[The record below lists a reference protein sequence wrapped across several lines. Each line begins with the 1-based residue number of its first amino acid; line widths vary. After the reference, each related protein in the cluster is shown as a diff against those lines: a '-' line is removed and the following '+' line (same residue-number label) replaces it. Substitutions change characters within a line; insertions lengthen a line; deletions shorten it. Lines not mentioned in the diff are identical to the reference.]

1 MFTDEKAFRLAG
13 DTSNSYNSRVWVD
26 SNLKKGEVDPDS
38 IVDETVH
45 FARHVMVSCGVSW
58 NGLLPPYFVEAGV
71 KINTEV
77 YVGVLRNYLL
87 PSSEAAL
94 GQRSKPPFWCHHGLP
109 GGFRH
114 T

>member
-1 MFTDEKAFRLAG
+1 
-13 DTSNSYNSRVWVD
+13 
-26 SNLKKGEVDPDS
+26 
-38 IVDETVH
+38 
-45 FARHVMVSCGVSW
+45 MVSCGVSW

-94 GQRSKPPFWCHHGLP
+94 GPGFVFQQDNAPSHRS
-109 GGFRH
+109 
-114 T
+114 